1 MNIERKQYGASVA
14 TEAGAGIV
22 EAIVSVFGNTD
33 HANEVV
39 MPGAFKASLERKLP
53 KGVWAHNWHMPI
65 AKTLEARELAPGE
78 RNERGG
84 LYIKGQF
91 NLDTQA
97 GREAYS
103 NIKFG
108 IIDEFSIGY
117 RVVREVEAKDSDTRE
132 LHEIELYEWS
142 PVLVGMNP
150 ETELLGIKSHVNPD
164 SGITYSFGVAPASG
178 DIIDPTKVPAT
189 FAYQADYTQAVNRAF
204 TERAKALHELRAKEG
219 RVLST
224 ANRGRIKAC
233 IESIQGMQAVAS
245 DLEALLVMTEP
256 APAKAEEAEVRA
268 IYAGYLQTVAKYR

>member
-150 ETELLGIKSHVNPD
+150 ETELLGIKSQLP
-164 SGITYSFGVAPASG
+164 PASG
-178 DIIDPTKVPAT
+178 DTIDPTKEPAT
-189 FAYQADYTQAVNRAF
+189 FAYQADYTLVVLKAF
-204 TERAKALHELRAKEG
+204 MERAKALYELRAKEG

-224 ANRGRIKAC
+224 ANRGRIKTC
-233 IESIQGMQAVAS
+233 LDSMQGLAA

-256 APAKAEEAEVRA
+256 APAKAAEAEVKA
-268 IYAGYLQTVAKYR
+268 AYTEYLQTVSRYL